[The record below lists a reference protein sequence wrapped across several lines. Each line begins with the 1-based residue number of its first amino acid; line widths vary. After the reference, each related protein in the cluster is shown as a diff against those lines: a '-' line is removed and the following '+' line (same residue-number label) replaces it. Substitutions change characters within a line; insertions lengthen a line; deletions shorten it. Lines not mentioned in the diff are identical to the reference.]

1 MGRRPYRARRAD
13 PAGVARFAQMRRDL
27 GTFLAWALRAQR
39 GRGPQAEFARR
50 VVLAVLIAQ
59 LVAAGRHEGPPHASR
74 RAPRQT
80 RARGGRV
87 AHREALAGRR
97 PRG

>member
-1 MGRRPYRARRAD
+1 M
-13 PAGVARFAQMRRDL
+13 ARFVQMRRDL

-59 LVAAGRHEGPPHASR
+59 LVAAGRHDRPPHASR
-74 RAPRQT
+74 RAPRLT
-80 RARGGRV
+80 RAPGGRV

>member
-1 MGRRPYRARRAD
+1 MARC
-13 PAGVARFAQMRRDL
+13 VQMRRDL
-27 GTFLAWALRAQR
+27 GTFLVWALRAQR
-39 GRGPQAEFARR
+39 GRGPQAELARR

-59 LVAAGRHEGPPHASR
+59 LVAAGRHDRPPHASR

>member
-1 MGRRPYRARRAD
+1 
-13 PAGVARFAQMRRDL
+13 MRRDL

-39 GRGPQAEFARR
+39 GRGPHAELARQI
-50 VVLAVLIAQ
+50 VLAVLIAQ
-59 LVAAGRHEGPPHASR
+59 RLAEGRHDGPPHAAR

-80 RARGGRV
+80 RAR
-87 AHREALAGRR
+87 RERTAYRESLAGRR

>member
-1 MGRRPYRARRAD
+1 M
-13 PAGVARFAQMRRDL
+13 QMRRDL

-39 GRGPQAEFARR
+39 GRGPQADFARQ
-50 VVLAVLIAQ
+50 VVLAVLVAQ
-59 LVAAGRHEGPPHASR
+59 LVAAGQHERPPHAAR

-80 RARGGRV
+80 RARRQRI
-87 AHREALAGRR
+87 AYRESLAGRR